1 MIEARDLSKSYGQV
15 DALKDVSFEVSRGE
29 VLGFLGPNGAGKTTT
44 MKILTCFIAPSGG
57 TASINGADVFDD
69 PMGVRRSIGY
79 LPESTPL
86 YTEML
91 VLEYLEFVAKMRG
104 YTGTDARKR
113 IKKAVEQT
121 SLGDVIAKEIRQ
133 LSKGFRQRV
142 GLAQALVH
150 EPPVLIL
157 DEPMSGLDPNQ
168 ASEIRDLIKE
178 IGRERTVILSTHD
191 LGEVQVTCDRVLIIS
206 KGRLVA
212 DDTPEELRERSGK
225 ASYRVTVAD
234 DSKGDEKRIRDL
246 LGKVKGV
253 DRVRPRTADAKG
265 ELIFAVSPSGS
276 EDLRR
281 ELFQAAVD
289 GGFVLLGLE
298 KKAEGLDAVF
308 RDLTTREAD
317 EPKKRKKKKAT
328 ADDKKAE
335 ARAKKKARD
344 EAKKKAEEEEA
355 EEEEELESQEEEA
368 AADSDSDD
376 SASNDSDAG
385 SDDSDADDDSDSDD
399 SDSDS
404 DDSDDEDEEKK

>member
-1 MIEARDLSKSYGQV
+1 MSNAMIEARDLSKSYGQV

-44 MKILTCFIAPSGG
+44 MKILTCFIAPTGG

-104 YTGTDARKR
+104 YTGTEARKR

-206 KGRLVA
+206 KGQLVA
-212 DDTPEELRERSGK
+212 DDSPEELRERSGK
-225 ASYRVTVAD
+225 ASYRITVAD
-234 DSKGDEKRIRDL
+234 DATGDDKRIRDL

-253 DRVRPRTADAKG
+253 DRVRPRSADAKG
-265 ELIFAVSPSGS
+265 ELIFAVTPTSST
-276 EDLRR
+276 DLRR

-308 RDLTTREAD
+308 RDLTTGESGGST
-317 EPKKRKKKKAT
+317 KRTKKKAS
-328 ADDKKAE
+328 AEDKKAE

-344 EAKKKAEEEEA
+344 EAKKKADEEEA
-355 EEEEELESQEEEA
+355 DEEEDELESQEGA
-368 AADSDSDD
+368 VDSASDSDADSDADSDSD
-376 SASNDSDAG
+376 
-385 SDDSDADDDSDSDD
+385 
-399 SDSDS
+399 
-404 DDSDDEDEEKK
+404 EEKK

>member
-1 MIEARDLSKSYGQV
+1 MSNAMIEARDLSKSYGQV

-57 TASINGADVFDD
+57 TASINGADVFED

-91 VLEYLEFVAKMRG
+91 VIEYLEFVAKMRG

-121 SLGDVIAKEIRQ
+121 SLGEVIAKEIRQ

-168 ASEIRDLIKE
+168 AQEIRELIKE

-206 KGRLVA
+206 KGKLVA
-212 DDTPEELRERSGK
+212 DDSPEELRERSGK
-225 ASYRVTVAD
+225 ASYRVTVAED
-234 DSKGDEKRIRDL
+234 DEGDDKRIRDL
-246 LGKVKGV
+246 LGKVEGV

-265 ELIFAVSPSGS
+265 ELIFAVSPSS
-276 EDLRR
+276 SDDLRR

-298 KKAEGLDAVF
+298 KKSEGLDAVF
-308 RDLTTREAD
+308 RDLTTGEGDA
-317 EPKKRKKKKAT
+317 PKKRSKKKAS
-328 ADDKKAE
+328 AEDKKAE

-344 EAKKKAEEEEA
+344 EAKKKADEDEDEA
-355 EEEEELESQEEEA
+355 EEEDELESQEDETST
-368 AADSDSDD
+368 DSDSDD
-376 SASNDSDAG
+376 DSASDS
-385 SDDSDADDDSDSDD
+385 SDDASDDDSDD
-399 SDSDS
+399 
-404 DDSDDEDEEKK
+404 DDSDDDSEKEKK